1 MKQLVR
7 SIVILVLTAL
17 VAGSALPGKKEGR
30 KLPVGSYITS
40 AKIAIISGDL
50 NRYPEAIAM
59 LDSLFM
65 HYGPHAEALHWMGQ
79 INVDYIEKSA
89 SPMEKKSHVDMMVAY
104 FDSLH
109 QCCDNEEIKKK
120 FRKNCKKYIQHADSI
135 TVMYWR
141 EFYNAGVEQLTVMD
155 EISDEIELAED
166 SASRSFLE
174 ANLQANMDSCVA
186 NLELAITIDPTNHQ
200 TYIGIGS
207 AYEKTGNYDKALE
220 WQEIGLEKSP
230 DSVKTSM
237 SLSIG
242 YTYINMD
249 RYCDAIPHLKNY
261 LADSTTDT
269 TWMYN
274 LSICYNNCGHY
285 DSALAIYGAILQ
297 VNPNHHK
304 VLSGVG
310 RYYNELARHYSD
322 SANFYSDKGDESL
335 KRDWLARKDEAF
347 DSSHT
352 YYKRAFQVNPDDEF
366 VADQFALISALTGR
380 FEDAAVGYARIAEL
394 RPTDPDNWTYL
405 GDVSVSLRR
414 FPEAIAAYEKAVE
427 FRPDK
432 ADLWQQL
439 ADLYQNE
446 GMSKKEAEARAK
458 HKALK

>member
-1 MKQLVR
+1 MAR
-7 SIVILVLTAL
+7 SIVIVVLTTL
-17 VAGSALPGKKEGR
+17 VAGSALAGKRAR
-30 KLPVGSYITS
+30 KLPVDAYIKS

-50 NRYPEAIAM
+50 NRYPDAIAM

-79 INVDYIEKSA
+79 INVDYIEKSP
-89 SPMEKKSHVDMMVAY
+89 SPMDKKPYVDRMVAY
-104 FDSLH
+104 FDTLH
-109 QCCDNEEIKKK
+109 QCCDNDEIKKK
-120 FRKNCKKYIQHADSI
+120 YRKNCKKYIQHADSI

-166 SASRSFLE
+166 SASRSYLE

-207 AYEKTGNYDKALE
+207 AYEKTGNHDKALE

-230 DSVKTSM
+230 DNVKASM

-249 RYCDAIPHLKNY
+249 QYCDAIPHLKNY

-285 DSALAIYGAILQ
+285 DSALAIYGDILQ
-297 VNPNHHK
+297 VNPNHSK

-310 RYYNELARHYSD
+310 RYYNELARRSSD

-335 KRDWLARKDEAF
+335 KQDWLARKDEAF

-352 YYKRAFQVNPDDEF
+352 YYKRAFQANPDDEF
-366 VADQFALISALTGR
+366 I
-380 FEDAAVGYARIAEL
+380 
-394 RPTDPDNWTYL
+394 
-405 GDVSVSLRR
+405 
-414 FPEAIAAYEKAVE
+414 
-427 FRPDK
+427 
-432 ADLWQQL
+432 
-439 ADLYQNE
+439 
-446 GMSKKEAEARAK
+446 
-458 HKALK
+458 

>member
-7 SIVILVLTAL
+7 SIVIVVLTTL
-17 VAGSALPGKKEGR
+17 VAGSALSGKKAR
-30 KLPVGSYITS
+30 KLPLDAYIKS
-40 AKIAIISGDL
+40 AKIDIISGELD
-50 NRYPEAIAM
+50 RYPEAIAM

-89 SPMEKKSHVDMMVAY
+89 SPMEKKPHIDKMVAY

-120 FRKNCKKYIQHADSI
+120 YRKNCKNYIKHADSI
-135 TVMYWR
+135 TVKYWR
-141 EFYNAGVEQLTVMD
+141 EFYNAGVEQLTVMN

-166 SASRSFLE
+166 SASRSYLE

-207 AYEKTGNYDKALE
+207 AYEKAGNHDKALE

-230 DSVKTSM
+230 DSVKASM

-274 LSICYNNCGHY
+274 LSICYNNCGYY
-285 DSALAIYGAILQ
+285 DSALAIYSAILQ
-297 VNPNHHK
+297 ISPNHDK

-310 RYYNELARHYSD
+310 RYHNELARRYSD

-335 KRDWLARKDEAF
+335 KQEWLARKDEAF
-347 DSSHT
+347 DSSYT
-352 YYKRAFQVNPDDEF
+352 YYKRAFKSNPDDEF
-366 VADQFALISALTGR
+366 VADQFALIAALTER
-380 FEDAAVGYARIAEL
+380 FEDAAEGYARIAEL

-405 GDVSVSLRR
+405 GDVSVSLKR
-414 FPEAIAAYEKAVE
+414 FTEAIAAYEKAVE
-427 FRPDK
+427 FQPDE

-446 GMSKKEAEARAK
+446 GMNKKEAEARAK
-458 HKALK
+458 LKALK